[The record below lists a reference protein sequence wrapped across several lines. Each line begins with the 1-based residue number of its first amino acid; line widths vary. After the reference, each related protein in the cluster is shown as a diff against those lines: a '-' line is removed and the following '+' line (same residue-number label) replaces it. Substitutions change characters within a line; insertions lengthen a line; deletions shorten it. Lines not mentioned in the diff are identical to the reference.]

1 MPESQDKNSTLVA
14 DGAQRYVETPEYR
27 EAARA
32 IEAEVTAAY
41 ADRLRDA
48 GWLSGVFLR
57 VACRQEIR
65 RRIENLAPPQALYLD
80 GAP

>member
-1 MPESQDKNSTLVA
+1 MRESQDRNSTLVA

-32 IEAEVTAAY
+32 IEADVTAAF
-41 ADRLRDA
+41 ANRLRDA
-48 GWLSGVFLR
+48 VWLSRVFLR
-57 VACRQEIR
+57 IACRQEIR
-65 RRIENLAPPQALYLD
+65 RRIEILAPPQALYLD